1 MNESLACDVLVVGAG
16 PAGSA
21 AARAAAR
28 QGVSV
33 VLAER
38 RRRVGVPIRCA
49 EFVPLPVGQYM
60 DLTDPALVVQAVKA
74 MHTHIDGAGWRE
86 SPFPGALIR
95 RDRFDQALAR
105 EAVAAGARLLTGLQ
119 VYRRTLQGIM
129 AAEGRREIRIRSRV
143 IIGADGP
150 CSQVARWM
158 GQRPGPFLA
167 AAQVSMKLARPLDH
181 TRVYFCPAI
190 FGGYGWVFPKG
201 DRANVGV
208 GLAVGRTGEVKK
220 ILEEFRIGRLEEG
233 LVEGRAR
240 AAGGGLV
247 PVGGLKDL
255 WQEDMI
261 LAGDAAGTCHPISG
275 AGVGNALI
283 SGEMAGKAAA
293 AAVILGIRAPLKDYR
308 EELQSLLGPSL
319 TRAAAK
325 RRELLAQWSQADFP
339 SLIQRNWISF
349 KEYYRPKEQ
358 RNDDPE

>member
-49 EFVPLPVGQYM
+49 EFVPLPVGHYM
-60 DLTDPALVVQAVKA
+60 DLTDSDLVVQAVKA
-74 MHTHIDGAGWRE
+74 MRTHIDGAGWRE
-86 SPFPGALIR
+86 SLFPGVLIR

-119 VYRRTLQGIM
+119 VYRRTFQEIEASGS
-129 AAEGRREIRIRSRV
+129 GRGIRIRSRV

-167 AAQVSMKLARPLDH
+167 AAQVSMNLARPLDH
-181 TRVYFCPAI
+181 TRVYFHPAI
-190 FGGYGWVFPKG
+190 FAGYGWVFPKG

-208 GLAVGRTGEVKK
+208 GLVIGRTGDVKR
-220 ILEEFRIGRLEEG
+220 ILEDFRIGRLEEG

-247 PVGGLKDL
+247 PVGGLRNL

-293 AAVILGIRAPLKDYR
+293 AAVRGGNLAPLKDYC
-308 EELQSLLGPSL
+308 EELRSLLGPSL

>member
-1 MNESLACDVLVVGAG
+1 VLVVGAG

-33 VLAER
+33 VLADR
-38 RRRVGVPIRCA
+38 RLRVGVPIRCA
-49 EFVPLPVGQYM
+49 EFVPLPVGQYL

-74 MHTHIDGAGWRE
+74 MHTHIEGAGWRE
-86 SPFPGALIR
+86 SLFPGVLIR

-119 VYRRTLQGIM
+119 VYRRTLHEIE
-129 AAEGRREIRIRSRV
+129 AAEGRREIRIRCRV

-150 CSQVARWM
+150 CSQVSRWM

-181 TRVYFCPAI
+181 TRVYFHPAL

-208 GLAVGRTGEVKK
+208 GLAVGRSGEVQR

-233 LVEGRAR
+233 LVEGSSR

-247 PVGGLKDL
+247 PVGGLRDL

-293 AAVILGIRAPLKDYR
+293 AAVTSGTREPLKAYR
-308 EELQSLLGPSL
+308 EELQALLGPSL
-319 TRAAAK
+319 SRAAAK
-325 RRELLAQWSQADFP
+325 RQEMVRDWYCPDFDQ
-339 SLIQRNWISF
+339 LIRTNWIAF
-349 KEYYRPKEQ
+349 REYYRQ
-358 RNDDPE
+358 